1 MNNPLAILRFI
12 YSLLCYALGVASLL
26 YFMAFVNDV
35 LLSKTVNTLVE
46 PESVTLAVLVNLF
59 AISLFG
65 LQHSVMARGSFKRW
79 LTKVLHPTMERST
92 YVLATAVAIAAM
104 GYLWVPFGSVVWQV
118 ESETAVFIIR
128 AVAVFGWAFLLLAS
142 FMLDHFELFGISQT
156 FMPLRGKPM
165 PTTRFKT
172 PGFYKV
178 VRHPIQTGV
187 LIGMWAVPVATTS
200 HLFFAGGM
208 TVYIVVGLYFEE
220 KDLIRE
226 FGQTYRDYM
235 LKVKRVIPF
244 LF

>member
-1 MNNPLAILRFI
+1 MNSPLAILRFI
-12 YSLLCYALGVASLL
+12 YSLICYALGVASLL

-35 LLSKTVNTLVE
+35 LLTKTVNTLVE
-46 PESVTLAVLVNLF
+46 PDSILLAVLVNLF